1 MKSYNNSEKIDD
13 FKLSEENLQI
23 KINEVNMI
31 IKKFYKNSE
40 VLKDTLKIIKDSFLK
55 IQFFPND
62 IKVDF
67 EEYEH
72 IKIKKRNS
80 IFKNKGIF

>member
-31 IKKFYKNSE
+31 IKKF
-40 VLKDTLKIIKDSFLK
+40 L
-55 IQFFPND
+55 
-62 IKVDF
+62 
-67 EEYEH
+67 
-72 IKIKKRNS
+72 
-80 IFKNKGIF
+80 